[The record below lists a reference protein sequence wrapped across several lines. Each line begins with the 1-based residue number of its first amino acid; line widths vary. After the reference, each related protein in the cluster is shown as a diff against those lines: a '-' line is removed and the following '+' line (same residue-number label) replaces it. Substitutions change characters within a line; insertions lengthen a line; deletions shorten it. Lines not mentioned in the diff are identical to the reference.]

1 MHVLYEL
8 LEVLDSER
16 ILYSLGRYRSG
27 TVTVHLAV
35 PGERIEFDV
44 ESDGSILVSRFRG
57 NEGEIL
63 NLEEALNIID
73 SCKG

>member
-16 ILYSLGRYRSG
+16 IFYSLGRYRSG

-44 ESDGSILVSRFRG
+44 ESHGSILVSRFIG

-63 NLEEALNIID
+63 TLEEALNVID
-73 SCKG
+73 LCKG